1 MKIKKQEYNSH
12 LHGREDIISRASKF
26 TFLSF
31 LTWSALQT
39 AGIQVKA
46 VKQNYIKKNYI
57 HNKAYK
63 ITSLI

>member
-12 LHGREDIISRASKF
+12 LHSWEDIISRASKF

-39 AGIQVKA
+39 AGIQVTA
-46 VKQNYIKKNYI
+46 VKQNYIKNYI

-63 ITSLI
+63 ITSCI